1 MLLTGCCAV
10 SVTPPVCVWKR
21 IICAFGSVAPKRS
34 RIASAHSRRA
44 ARNFATSWKTLL
56 WPLKKKA
63 RRGANLSTSSPASI
77 AACTYAIP
85 LASVNATSW
94 TAEQPFSR
102 KW

>member
-1 MLLTGCCAV
+1 MLFSGCCAV

-21 IICAFGSVAPKRS
+21 SIVAFGFVAPKRS
-34 RIASAHSRRA
+34 LMMCAHMRLA

-56 WPLKKKA
+56 WPLKKNA
-63 RRGANLSTSSPASI
+63 SRGANSSTDSPLSI

-85 LASVNATSW
+85 EHSVNATSC

-102 KW
+102 K

>member
-1 MLLTGCCAV
+1 MLFSGCCAA

-21 IICAFGSVAPKRS
+21 IVCDFGFSEPKRS
-34 RIASAHSRRA
+34 RMMRAHIRRT

-63 RRGANLSTSSPASI
+63 SRGPNSSTARPASI
-77 AACTYAIP
+77 AACTYAIA
-85 LASVNATSW
+85 LASVNPTSW

-102 KW
+102 MW

>member
-1 MLLTGCCAV
+1 
-10 SVTPPVCVWKR
+10 VWKR
-21 IICAFGSVAPKRS
+21 IIIDFGSVAPKRS
-34 RIASAHSRRA
+34 RIACAQIRLA

-56 WPLKKKA
+56 WPLKKNA
-63 RRGANLSTSSPASI
+63 SRGAKSSTASPASI

-85 LASVNATSW
+85 FASVNATSC

>member
-21 IICAFGSVAPKRS
+21 IICDFGFSAPKRS
-34 RIASAHSRRA
+34 FMKRAHIRRA

-63 RRGANLSTSSPASI
+63 RRGANSSTARPAST
-77 AACTYAIP
+77 AACT
-85 LASVNATSW
+85 
-94 TAEQPFSR
+94 
-102 KW
+102 